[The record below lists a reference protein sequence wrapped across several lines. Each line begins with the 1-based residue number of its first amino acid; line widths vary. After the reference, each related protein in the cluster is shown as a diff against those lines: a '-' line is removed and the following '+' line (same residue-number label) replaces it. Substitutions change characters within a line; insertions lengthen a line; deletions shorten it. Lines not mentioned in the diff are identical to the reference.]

1 MEPGQVGQTSE
12 IMIIPCGGAERERD
26 AEHGGVVGLELEGMT
41 GATRHL
47 WCMSTTLT
55 RRWCVV
61 TQSLDRTDE
70 DDIDEGDLR
79 SGLSQLCN
87 IAAQTKPK
95 RPNLVS
101 ARRKCK
107 DRLRLKWWLERGRA
121 RSRHSIA
128 AAGADLIIQ
137 GNDGRVGK

>member
-1 MEPGQVGQTSE
+1 MVYEHDFEVV
-12 IMIIPCGGAERERD
+12 CRD
-26 AEHGGVVGLELEGMT
+26 PV
-41 GATRHL
+41 
-47 WCMSTTLT
+47 
-55 RRWCVV
+55 
-61 TQSLDRTDE
+61 DRTDE
-70 DDIDEGDLR
+70 NDIDEGDLR
-79 SGLSQLCN
+79 SGLGQLCN
-87 IAAQTKPK
+87 IAAQTRPK
-95 RPNLVS
+95 RPNIVS